1 MPTARFLILAATIQS
16 VIIASEGYWSQ
27 GWQVCV
33 TVLVWRWTALDHLS
47 GTLPTPCLHFIF
59 GWPLSPLLVPATHWR
74 DWMLMPKMQPLSCML
89 LLFHSF
95 KESPQWPPLLTSQ
108 LAVPQSCS
116 HGNIPVCAESAILTW
131 DGWITFS
138 YCCPRLPAL
147 TSGHKDFSINYHQQI
162 PITWMWMHSVENVS
176 INKIH
181 RPCAGQCKRTT
192 ANVALH
198 TACCAHVV

>member
-74 DWMLMPKMQPLSCML
+74 DWMLMPKMQPLSCI
-89 LLFHSF
+89 LLFPHSF
-95 KESPQWPPLLTSQ
+95 RESPPLLTSQ

-116 HGNIPVCAESAILTW
+116 PLATFPYVLSQQSWFGMDESHSAVAAPDSQHSRLATRTSTQLSPT
-131 DGWITFS
+131 DTYHMNANAFS
-138 YCCPRLPAL
+138 RKC
-147 TSGHKDFSINYHQQI
+147 TVII
-162 PITWMWMHSVENVS
+162 
-176 INKIH
+176 KIH